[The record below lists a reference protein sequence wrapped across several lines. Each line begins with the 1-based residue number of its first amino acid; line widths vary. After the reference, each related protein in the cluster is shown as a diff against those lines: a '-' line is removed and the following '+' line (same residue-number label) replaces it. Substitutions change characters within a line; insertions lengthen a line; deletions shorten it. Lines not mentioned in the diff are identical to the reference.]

1 MRPKGTALRQPKEH
15 TRVLSLIDD
24 YVHPYAE
31 FEIMLVLDPSKEG
44 TNCYVI
50 AIPRIRSTPTDHET
64 N

>member
-1 MRPKGTALRQPKEH
+1 M
-15 TRVLSLIDD
+15 SLIDD